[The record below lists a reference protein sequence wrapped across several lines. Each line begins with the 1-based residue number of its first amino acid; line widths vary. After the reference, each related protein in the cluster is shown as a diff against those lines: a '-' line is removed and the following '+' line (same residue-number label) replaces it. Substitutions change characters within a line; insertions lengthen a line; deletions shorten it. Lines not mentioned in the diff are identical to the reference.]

1 MAVAEEKVPPPP
13 QQVPPLIDLLKRNPD
28 IFLGSFRFGNEWM
41 QWFQLV
47 KLKIDVID
55 SNLYQLANVVGTG
68 IPSRDGSGNWT
79 AREIENSDSSIVVE
93 DGDGVTGNPKIKI
106 NPLWTGQTTLTT
118 LGTITTGVWQG
129 TVIANAYLDAA
140 PKMTATSTSAV
151 GGAATALPALP
162 VGYVEINIGGV
173 IKKIAYYD

>member
-1 MAVAEEKVPPPP
+1 MAVAEDKVPPPP
-13 QQVPPLIDLLKRNPD
+13 LQIPPIIDWQKKNPD
-28 IFLGSFRFGNEWM
+28 VFFGSWRFDNAWS

-93 DGDGVTGNPKIKI
+93 DGNGVTGNPKIKI

-118 LGTITTGVWQG
+118 LGTVTTGTWQA
-129 TVIANAYLDAA
+129 TIINNTYLDAA
-140 PKMTATSTSAV
+140 PKMTVTSTSAV

-162 VGYVEINIGGV
+162 VGYVEISVGGV
-173 IKKIAYYD
+173 TKKIPYYD

>member
-13 QQVPPLIDLLKRNPD
+13 QQVPPLIDLLKKNPEV
-28 IFLGSFRFGNEWM
+28 FLGSFRFGNEWM

-79 AREIENSDSSIVVE
+79 AREIENSDSSITVE

-106 NPLWTGQTTLTT
+106 NPLWSGQTTLTIV
-118 LGTITTGVWQG
+118 GTITTGVWQG
-129 TVIANAYLDAA
+129 SVINNTYLDAA
-140 PKMTATSTSAV
+140 PKMTVTSTSAV

-162 VGYVEINIGGV
+162 VGYVEIDVGGAT
-173 IKKIAYYD
+173 KKIPYYD